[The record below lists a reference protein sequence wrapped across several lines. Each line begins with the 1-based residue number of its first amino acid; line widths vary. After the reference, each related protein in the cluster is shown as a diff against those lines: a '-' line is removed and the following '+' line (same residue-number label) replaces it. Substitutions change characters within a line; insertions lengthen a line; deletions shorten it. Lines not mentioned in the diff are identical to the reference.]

1 MQLFSHIF
9 LDKMK
14 IIESA
19 LIPTEGYINSFIRN
33 TVEGWWELEVGLP
46 KTWVFDENSKIG
58 CELIFENELGKLIKV
73 FPKKNNIVIDDLITF
88 VEIIIQTNEKI
99 TVKEKEFTN
108 SMQEMKSLLE
118 EKAKQFYEEL
128 DELKENSFKNLNNT
142 FANTLNEKSKVIIS
156 EKPKTSRKPRV
167 SRNKKETTTQ
177 KKIATVTEET
187 ETIDSDKK

>member
-1 MQLFSHIF
+1 
-9 LDKMK
+9 MK

-19 LIPTEGYINSFIRN
+19 LTPTEGYINSFIRN

-156 EKPKTSRKPRV
+156 EKPKPSRKPRV

>member
-19 LIPTEGYINSFIRN
+19 LTPTEGYINSFIRN

-142 FANTLNEKSKVIIS
+142 FANTLNEKSKVITS

-167 SRNKKETTTQ
+167 SRNKKEITTQ